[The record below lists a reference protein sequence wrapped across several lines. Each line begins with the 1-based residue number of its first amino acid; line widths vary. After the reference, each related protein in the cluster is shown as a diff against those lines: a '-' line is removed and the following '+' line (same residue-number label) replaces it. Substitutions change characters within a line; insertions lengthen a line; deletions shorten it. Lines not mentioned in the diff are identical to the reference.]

1 MKSPPQVLKVMKQ
14 QCQSEHK
21 SSKVPEVKM
30 CRSVSRC
37 RQAPNVNN
45 EDTISTFSLKYE
57 IRHGVS
63 RIYELAVEGVPFH
76 IPDPALK
83 RVSPRLLI

>member
-1 MKSPPQVLKVMKQ
+1 
-14 QCQSEHK
+14 
-21 SSKVPEVKM
+21 M

-45 EDTISTFSLKYE
+45 EDTISTFSRKYE

-76 IPDPALK
+76 ILDPALK